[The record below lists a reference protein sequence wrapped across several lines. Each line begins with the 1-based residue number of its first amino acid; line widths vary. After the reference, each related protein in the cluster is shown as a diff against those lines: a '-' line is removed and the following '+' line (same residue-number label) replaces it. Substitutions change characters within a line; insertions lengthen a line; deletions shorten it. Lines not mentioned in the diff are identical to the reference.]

1 MKKDMIFLFNTFLIL
16 SYLLLISA
24 DYSYKNADEWKNE
37 NPQCGGSRQSPL
49 DVDRVEME
57 DSSGEPSAIKFEH
70 IFSTVPERLILQND
84 GHTLKLI
91 FEWADGEEKIPYV
104 SGSSL
109 EHKYTIH
116 SFQFRWSS
124 DVNSGS
130 EHRISGKSYPIEMQ
144 SVHYNDE
151 YDSYE
156 DAENTE
162 KGILIYSLFYEVG
175 SEEFEFLTKIID
187 KFPEVTEPG
196 TATEIKPFAM
206 GDVFDEDD
214 TANFF
219 IYQGSLTHPPCYES
233 VVWVVSDRIIL
244 ATLGQLLAFQ
254 KLNLFH
260 HDDHNNRL
268 LQEIN
273 DRKFELVVKDMK

>member
-1 MKKDMIFLFNTFLIL
+1 MIFLFNTFFIS

-24 DYSYKNADEWKNE
+24 DYSYKNAGEWKNE
-37 NPQCGGSRQSPL
+37 NPQCGGSQQSPL
-49 DVDRVEME
+49 DVDRDEIE
-57 DSSGEPSAIKFEH
+57 NSSGESSAIKFKH
-70 IFSTVPERLILQND
+70 IFSTVPERLILKND
-84 GHTLKLI
+84 GHTLKFI
-91 FEWADGEEKIPYV
+91 FKWADGEKKIPYV

-109 EHKYTIH
+109 EHKYLIH

-130 EHRISGKSYPIEMQ
+130 EHQISGKSYPIEMQ

-151 YDSYE
+151 YDNYE

-196 TATEIKPFAM
+196 TATEIEPFAM
-206 GDVFDEDD
+206 GDVFDDD
-214 TANFF
+214 NSANFF
-219 IYQGSLTHPPCYES
+219 VYQGSLTHPPCYES
-233 VVWVVSDRIIL
+233 VIWVVSDRIIP
-244 ATLGQLLAFQ
+244 ATLEQLLAFQ
-254 KLNLFH
+254 KLNLLNN
-260 HDDHNNRL
+260 DDHNNRP

-273 DRKFELVVKDMK
+273 DRKFELVVKGMK